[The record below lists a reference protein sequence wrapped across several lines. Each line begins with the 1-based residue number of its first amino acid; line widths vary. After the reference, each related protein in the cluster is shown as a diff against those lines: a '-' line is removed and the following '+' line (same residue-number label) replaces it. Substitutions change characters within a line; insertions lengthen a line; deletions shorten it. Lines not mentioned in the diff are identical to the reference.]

1 MQTSRHGSSRCIKSR
16 AVAEPQIP
24 GRPVEFCRS
33 LQLNRLAP
41 SDPEGFRTRLESPSL
56 GWPLVLSSLLVPS
69 PPGVRVHNFFVWGK
83 GFAEDCRSTISPEE
97 RHVLPL
103 RLSACPHPG
112 LGPRERLRES
122 TSPCVLAV
130 DREEN
135 MSLEPTDKQDHHG
148 SADTRA
154 KRPYLALELK
164 KLSPKAVL
172 EWLESKSSS
181 SDRATSEPECSLPQP
196 VCGS

>member
-1 MQTSRHGSSRCIKSR
+1 MHRRNPCHTRYPSIASQYATTYRCRPR
-16 AVAEPQIP
+16 AMVARAASNREPFQNHRIP

-56 GWPLVLSSLLVPS
+56 GWPNVLSSLLVAS

-112 LGPRERLRES
+112 LGPRRETPRIDIS
-122 TSPCVLAV
+122 MRS
-130 DREEN
+130 
-135 MSLEPTDKQDHHG
+135 
-148 SADTRA
+148 
-154 KRPYLALELK
+154 
-164 KLSPKAVL
+164 
-172 EWLESKSSS
+172 
-181 SDRATSEPECSLPQP
+181 CSR
-196 VCGS
+196 S